1 MCKIND
7 EIKKTQ
13 GDMNT
18 EVLKLLSDQIV
29 KLSDE
34 TKQAIRDVKMD
45 LTDHIDREI
54 SHLNGNIKNSQQY
67 ANMKFEEIEKSMDK
81 ICELANE
88 RNSILT
94 KDIEKANHGNGC
106 PNDLDKE
113 FEKLKESLGPIISIA
128 KYRILQIMLFIT
140 ALVILLSAYNTFSS
154 IGDKQKQQI
163 ENITKRVIK

>member
-1 MCKIND
+1 
-7 EIKKTQ
+7 
-13 GDMNT
+13 MNT
-18 EVLKLLSDQIV
+18 EILKLLSDQIV

-54 SHLNGNIKNSQQY
+54 SHLNVNVKNSQQY
-67 ANMKFEEIEKSMDK
+67 TNLKFEEIEKSVDK

-88 RNSILT
+88 RNNILT

-106 PNDLDKE
+106 PNNLDEE

-128 KYRILQIMLFIT
+128 KYKILQIMLFIT
-140 ALVILLSAYNTFSS
+140 SLVILLSAYNTFSS
-154 IGDKQKQQI
+154 MGDKQKQQI
-163 ENITKRVIK
+163 EHITERVIK